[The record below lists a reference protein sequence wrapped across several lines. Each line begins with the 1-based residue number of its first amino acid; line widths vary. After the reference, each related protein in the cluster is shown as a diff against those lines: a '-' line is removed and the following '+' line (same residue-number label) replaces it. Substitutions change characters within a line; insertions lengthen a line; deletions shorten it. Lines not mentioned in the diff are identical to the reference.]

1 MVAPL
6 LENVELTPGQ
16 IAELRAIDTMY
27 HTRIASDPD
36 ASSTALLALDDL
48 VIARVRDML
57 HDDQRSRFDG
67 NRAARHS
74 DEARSSAHA
83 ERHR

>member
-16 IAELRAIDTMY
+16 IAELRAIDVMY
-27 HTRIASDPD
+27 HSRIAGDPA
-36 ASSTALLALDDL
+36 ASSASMLALDDL
-48 VIARVRDML
+48 VITRVRDML
-57 HDDQRSRFDG
+57 HDDQRARFDR

-74 DEARSSAHA
+74 DEARSGAHTG
-83 ERHR
+83 RHR